1 MSLYKFKIYNELN
14 IYRNL
19 RSSEY
24 VDMDVLQFSDFICKK
39 LQRRTWRLPQRLKP
53 GEPLER
59 ITNSDGNSRYN
70 LTDRQYNKGRNVGKS
85 IQQNC
90 FICHKYLKSNG
101 NTRYNQTSFRCT
113 ACKMPLC
120 KKDRSDVSTGRLTTC
135 LQEHQE
141 SNCKVVGC
149 FGSDRTYTV
158 FPRNLQL
165 NLCRRGDVR
174 RGRWD
179 LVLDSHQLDEDNTD
193 DEEEDYEE
201 EEDNYKDDEDDDDEL
216 DSEDEEDDDV
226 DNEDDDE
233 EDSEEKAVQQKKIV
247 QYPIPERTPKT
258 HPIATNQPH
267 LIKETNQPKKSTA
280 TKHPHLIKERIQGGK

>member
-1 MSLYKFKIYNELN
+1 
-14 IYRNL
+14 
-19 RSSEY
+19 
-24 VDMDVLQFSDFICKK
+24 
-39 LQRRTWRLPQRLKP
+39 
-53 GEPLER
+53 
-59 ITNSDGNSRYN
+59 
-70 LTDRQYNKGRNVGKS
+70 
-85 IQQNC
+85 
-90 FICHKYLKSNG
+90 
-101 NTRYNQTSFRCT
+101 
-113 ACKMPLC
+113 MPLC

-165 NLCRRGDVR
+165 NLLRRGEVR

-179 LVLDSHQLDEDNTD
+179 LVLDSHQPDEDNTD

-201 EEDNYKDDEDDDDEL
+201 EEDNYKDDDDEL

-267 LIKETNQPKKSTA
+267 LIKETNRPKKSTA